1 VNSPEAAAVAQVTAA
16 LRSPQVA
23 GVVLAGPDGVGKSLL
38 ARTAAETVGTQV
50 QPVRGTAPERVVP
63 FGAFRGL
70 IRLTETGRPAEVL
83 GAARRSLVSGSSNLL
98 LIVDDAQYLDR
109 LSASL
114 VYQLALSG
122 SARLIVTVDP
132 DAPLLEVV
140 TALWSDGLL
149 TRINVEPLDRTGTSA
164 LLESVFGAAPDAA
177 TLDEAVRR
185 SHGNPLH
192 LRRLVEDGAVSHDD
206 RWRWRDE
213 QRLPLSGVI
222 DEYLGALP
230 APVRSVLDFLAV
242 AEPLPRPDLAALAGE
257 QATVDA
263 EAGGA
268 VVSTG
273 KQLVYAAH
281 PLYTERVR
289 AALTP
294 ERARGLRTSVVAQL
308 SRQPS
313 DQVSDQLRLAALA
326 VDSDQPGA
334 VADIVT
340 AAQQALRLG
349 DLPLAERLGR
359 AALDR
364 SGGLAARLSLAYALA
379 WQGRGRQAG
388 ELLAAVK
395 PDSLSDTE
403 LMAWSLPRAA
413 NQFWMLSEPE
423 RATTFLQ
430 TTRNRVASLTGRAT
444 LDALAA
450 TFAMNAGTPL
460 RALRVAGEVLAAP
473 HADEVAVGWAAS
485 TAALCSARIGRF
497 DDVDALAARAV
508 AGEHPG
514 LLRFTSGFARV
525 TTLLMRG
532 QLRAA
537 RLLAQRYT
545 DFAELQ
551 QPGRAIGEVLV
562 AYVAIAQGDFDIA
575 VALLEP
581 AADTLAR
588 TGYSWG
594 PLSLILLAQALGQR
608 GEQVAAAKVFS
619 RAESKHG
626 LKSALFAPEL
636 ALARAWS
643 RAARGD
649 ASVAIEAAREAVQAA
664 ERGGQAAIA
673 LRALQD
679 AARLGDIRAIQ
690 RAERLALEVDC
701 VLGRLTLAHA
711 RALAA
716 GDATALADVAADLA
730 DAGLNAAAADAA
742 AQAQRA
748 Q

>member
-1 VNSPEAAAVAQVTAA
+1 MTAPHASAVAQVAAA
-16 LRSPQVA
+16 LNDEQVSGA
-23 GVVLAGPDGVGKSLL
+23 VLTGPDGGGKSLL
-38 ARTAAETVGTQV
+38 ARTAAETVAGRVDAVT
-50 QPVRGTAPERVVP
+50 GTAPERVVP

-70 IRLTETGRPAEVL
+70 IRLAEIGRPAEVL
-83 GAARRSLVSGSSNLL
+83 RVARTSLTSGSADLL
-98 LIVDDAQYLDR
+98 LIVDDAQHLDT
-109 LSASL
+109 LSATL

-132 DAPLLEVV
+132 DAPLLDVV
-140 TALWSDGLL
+140 TALWSDNLL
-149 TRINVEPLDRTGTSA
+149 TRIDVEPLDSTRTSELLKSA
-164 LLESVFGAAPDAA
+164 FGAAPDAA
-177 TLDEAVRR
+177 TLDEAVHR

-192 LRRLVEDGAVSHDD
+192 LRRLVEDGALSHHHG
-206 RWRWRDE
+206 WRWRDE
-213 QRLPLSGVI
+213 RRLPLAGVI
-222 DEYLGALP
+222 DEYLDALP
-230 APVRSVLDFLAV
+230 APVRSVLDHLAV
-242 AEPLPRPDLAALAGE
+242 AEPLLRPDLAALVGE
-257 QATVDA
+257 QAAA
-263 EAGGA
+263 EAELAGA
-268 VVSTG
+268 VVSARE
-273 KQLVYAAH
+273 QLVYAAH
-281 PLYTERVR
+281 PLYTERAR
-289 AALTP
+289 AALP
-294 ERARGLRTSVVAQL
+294 HDRARGLRTSVFTQL

-313 DQVSDQLRLAALA
+313 GQASDQLRLATLA
-326 VDSDQPGA
+326 VDCDQP
-334 VADIVT
+334 ADIAVIV
-340 AAQQALRLG
+340 AAAEQALRLG
-349 DLPLAERLGR
+349 DLPLAEQLGR
-359 AALDR
+359 AALNR

-388 ELLAAVK
+388 ELLEAVN

-403 LMAWSLPRAA
+403 LMAWALPRAA

-430 TTRNRVASLTGRAT
+430 TTRNRVASLTGRVR

-450 TFAMNAGTPL
+450 TFAMNAGRPL

-537 RLLAQRYT
+537 RSLAQRYT

-562 AYVAIAQGDFDIA
+562 AYVAIAQGEFDVA

-581 AADTLAR
+581 AAATLAR

-594 PLSLILLAQALGQR
+594 PLSLMLLAQALGQQ
-608 GEQVAAAKVFS
+608 GERVAAAKIFS
-619 RAESKHG
+619 RAEAKHG

-636 ALARAWS
+636 ALAKTWS

-649 ASVAIEAAREAVQAA
+649 ASVAIESAREAVQAA

-679 AARLGDIRAIQ
+679 AVRLGDIRAVH

-716 GDATALADVAADLA
+716 GDAAALADVAAGLA
-730 DAGLNAAAADAA
+730 DVGMQAAAADAA
-742 AQAQRA
+742 AQARRIQ
-748 Q
+748 